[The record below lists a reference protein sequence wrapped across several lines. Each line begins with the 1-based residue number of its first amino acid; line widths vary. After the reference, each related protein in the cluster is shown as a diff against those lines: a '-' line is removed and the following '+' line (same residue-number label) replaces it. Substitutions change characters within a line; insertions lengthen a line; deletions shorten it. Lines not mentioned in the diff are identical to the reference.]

1 MLLARSKTQLLLPIL
16 ITLSK
21 LLNSNYLFFLA
32 FTCRSIVGLRSKIV
46 FIFTATKRLYS
57 LL

>member
-1 MLLARSKTQLLLPIL
+1 MLLARSKTQSLLPIL

-32 FTCRSIVGLRSKIV
+32 FTRSIVGLRSKIV
-46 FIFTATKRLYS
+46 FIFITTKRLYS

>member
-21 LLNSNYLFFLA
+21 LLISNYLFFLA
-32 FTCRSIVGLRSKIV
+32 FTCRSIVALRSKIV
-46 FIFTATKRLYS
+46 FIFIVTKRLYS

>member
-32 FTCRSIVGLRSKIV
+32 FTFRSIVGLRSKIV
-46 FIFTATKRLYS
+46 FIFIATKRLYS

>member
-1 MLLARSKTQLLLPIL
+1 MLLTPSRTQLLLPIL

-21 LLNSNYLFFLA
+21 LLISNYLSFLV
-32 FTCRSIVGLRSKIV
+32 FTCRSIVALRSKIV
-46 FIFTATKRLYS
+46 FIFIATKRLYS

>member
-21 LLNSNYLFFLA
+21 LLNSNDLFLLA

-46 FIFTATKRLYS
+46 FIFIATKRLYS

>member
-21 LLNSNYLFFLA
+21 LLNYNYLFFLA
-32 FTCRSIVGLRSKIV
+32 FTRRSIVGLRSKIV
-46 FIFTATKRLYS
+46 FIFIATKRLYS